1 MKLRVKSPPTKLP
14 LFEAVAKITVHDK
27 RNNIGTRVNNDRGV
41 VESTGCKDLLVG
53 GPAALRTAI
62 VESDFEA
69 VIRSGTNGK
78 PLAARVEI
86 VQKSLTAG
94 SRSESEEEIE

>member
-27 RNNIGTRVNNDRGV
+27 RNNIGTRVDNDRGV

-53 GPAALRTAI
+53 AVKSIWLR
-62 VESDFEA
+62 S
-69 VIRSGTNGK
+69 
-78 PLAARVEI
+78 
-86 VQKSLTAG
+86 AG
-94 SRSESEEEIE
+94 SARQHEEMRRAG